1 MDVPVGEAAGVSGG
15 RERLWTVFTFLI
27 ACLVPVGCVLVLVL
41 VQETPIRELLGAPPP
56 LFRRRTLTTLDY
68 YFLGLV
74 GLGLIFLEG
83 AILALRRSRYPRTD
97 GGGAALVGTLLCTL
111 GGVVLFVR
119 LWAVVHG

>member
-1 MDVPVGEAAGVSGG
+1 MDVPVGEAAGASGG
-15 RERLWTVFTFLI
+15 RARLWSVLTGLV
-27 ACLVPVGCVLVLVL
+27 ACLVPVGVVLVLVL
-41 VQETPIRELLGAPPP
+41 VQDTPVGQLWGAPPP
-56 LFRRRTLTTLDY
+56 LFTRRTLTTLDY

-74 GLGLIFLEG
+74 GLGLLFLEG

-97 GGGAALVGTLLCTL
+97 GAGAALVGTLLCAL